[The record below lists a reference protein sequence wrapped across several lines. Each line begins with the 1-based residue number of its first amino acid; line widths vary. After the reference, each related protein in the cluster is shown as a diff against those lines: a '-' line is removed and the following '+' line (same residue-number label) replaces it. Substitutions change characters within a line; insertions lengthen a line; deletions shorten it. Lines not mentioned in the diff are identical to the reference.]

1 MGKIEEHEEKRYMMV
16 DNYMLNKALDKT
28 KNIIGIQKFD
38 DTKILVNTDYKLP
51 VDITLKNVAI
61 LVTSVNIMIN
71 IIHKYF

>member
-1 MGKIEEHEEKRYMMV
+1 MGKIEEHEEKRYLMV

-38 DTKILVNTDYKLP
+38 DTKILVDTDYKLP
-51 VDITLKNVAI
+51 VDITLKNVVI